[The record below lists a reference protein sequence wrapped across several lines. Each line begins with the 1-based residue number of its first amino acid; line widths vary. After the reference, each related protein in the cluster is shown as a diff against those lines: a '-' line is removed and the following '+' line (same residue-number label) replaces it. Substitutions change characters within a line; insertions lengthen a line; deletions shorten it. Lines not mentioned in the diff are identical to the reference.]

1 MEIKRLK
8 AVNEG
13 KVHIGEMNLNCAVL
27 EDGTRIITYS
37 AVFEAFGRTKRGAQ
51 RDEGRVHDMPAFLN
65 AKNLQPFVGD
75 DLRNYLI
82 LLDYDDINGT
92 PRTGYNA
99 LILPRLCKVYL
110 DARAAGINPETKK
123 PYLARQQ
130 EPLAR
135 ASEILLLGLSNVG
148 VIALVDEATGYQY
161 RREQEELQKILKAY
175 ISEALLPWQ
184 QRFPP
189 VFYKE
194 IFRLNGWDFSVSE
207 ITRRRPGVV
216 GTWTNQFV
224 YEQLPKDVLKTLKEK
239 TPKNEAGQYKAKF
252 HQSLSEDVGHPGL
265 QSQISSVVAL
275 MQISDTWEGF
285 KSHFERL
292 RIHRTG
298 QLALG
303 LSTSSPKQLPSAKP
317 ENEFDAGLRGL
328 LNIPPPPKTEKGK
341 KKPKPPKDDEADG
354 ESSAELV
361 PA

>member
-1 MEIKRLK
+1 MLAKRLK
-8 AVNEG
+8 AINEG
-13 KVHIGEMNLNCAVL
+13 KIHIGEMNITCAVL

-51 RDEGRVHDMPAFLN
+51 RDVGRVHDMPAFLN

-75 DLRNYLI
+75 DLRNFLV
-82 LLDYDDINGT
+82 LLEYDDINGT

-110 DARAAGINPETKK
+110 DARAAGTNPETKQ

-135 ASEILLLGLSNVG
+135 ASEILLLGLSSIG
-148 VIALVDEATGYQY
+148 IIALVDAATGYQY
-161 RREQEELQKILKAY
+161 SREQEELQKILKAY

-189 VFYKE
+189 IFYKE

-224 YEQLPKDVLKTLKEK
+224 YEQLPQDVLKTLKEK

-252 HQSLSEDVGHPGL
+252 HQSLSEDIGHPGL
-265 QSQISSVVAL
+265 QGQISSVVTL

-285 KSHFERL
+285 KAHFERL

-298 QLALG
+298 QLSLG
-303 LSTSSPKQLPSAKP
+303 LSTDPPKALPPKKTD
-317 ENEFDAGLRGL
+317 NELDTHLKGL
-328 LNIPPPPKTEKGK
+328 LAVPPPPKPVK
-341 KKPKPPKDDEADG
+341 KKRKPKD
-354 ESSAELV
+354 ESSAEEL
-361 PA
+361 PPESEPQE

>member
-1 MEIKRLK
+1 MVNKRLK

-13 KVHIGEMNLNCAVL
+13 KLQIGDMNLNCAVL

-51 RDEGRVHDMPAFLN
+51 RDVGRVHDMPAFLN

-75 DLRNYLI
+75 DLRTFLV
-82 LLDYDDINGT
+82 LLEYDDTNGT

-110 DARAAGINPETKK
+110 DARAAKINPETNK

-135 ASEILLLGLSNVG
+135 ASEILLLGLSSIG
-148 VIALVDEATGYQY
+148 IIALVDAATGYQY
-161 RREQEELQKILKAY
+161 SREQEELQKILKAY

-216 GTWTNQFV
+216 GTWTNHFI
-224 YEQLPKDVLKTLKEK
+224 YEQLPQDVLKTLKEK
-239 TPKNEAGQYKAKF
+239 TPKNEAGQYKAKL
-252 HQSLSEDVGHPGL
+252 HQSLTQDIGHPGL

-298 QLALG
+298 QLTLG
-303 LSTSSPKQLPSAKP
+303 LSTSSRKALPPAKS
-317 ENEFDAGLRGL
+317 EDEFDANLKGL
-328 LNIPPPPKTEKGK
+328 LSIPPPPKPEKR
-341 KKPKPPKDDEADG
+341 KKPKPPKEDEADD
-354 ESSAELV
+354 ETSAELV